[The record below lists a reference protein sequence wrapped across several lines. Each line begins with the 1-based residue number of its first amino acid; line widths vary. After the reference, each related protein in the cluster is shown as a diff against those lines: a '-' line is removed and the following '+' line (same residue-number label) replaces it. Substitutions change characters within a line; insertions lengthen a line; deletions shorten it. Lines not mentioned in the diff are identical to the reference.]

1 MNSILKRKT
10 LAVFLVFSTLLTFFL
25 PCYAESSDNSS
36 ADTKKKPEKCYELV
50 TGENE
55 KYYSKITINSRSV
68 LIDGCYKNDPVTNI
82 TFQNCGTVSS
92 TLKVNGDGTFS
103 SVLNP
108 SEPAGSSDRIVITLK
123 SGARLSYLIMYDD
136 NWYFP
141 DNRLSEQNLSVIER
155 AVPTSA
161 KSWAGY
167 VTDELTEE
175 SVKQTLDEVAYL
187 ANYIAGDIKDEYK
200 KLEAISKWVSDNI
213 YYDRDARESSVT
225 QSEICIKNVL
235 KERKTVCVGYSAL
248 FSALCEAQGIYV
260 VNVKGTST
268 SDTVKY
274 DDLADGP
281 VNHEW
286 CAAKIDDRWV
296 WVDCVWDSNLKFEN
310 NEFKSI
316 GANTQMYFDI
326 SPLALS
332 FDHCAYLAEKRYYF
346 RADEYFRQSEAT
358 VQSTAETTPSATDVP
373 ASSTASSTAVQST
386 ASPDTSKPQTYTA
399 PADYTPVTSD
409 IQAQEESTGN
419 NLIWIAVLSVAVAVG
434 LAIDIINIKW
444 IRKNKK

>member
-1 MNSILKRKT
+1 MDFIINRKT
-10 LAVFLVFSTLLTFFL
+10 PALFLTLITLFALPTFCF
-25 PCYAESSDNSS
+25 AESNDNSS
-36 ADTKKKPEKCYELV
+36 DEIVKKPEKCYELV

-55 KYYSKITINSRSV
+55 EYYSKITINSRSV
-68 LIDGCYKNDPVTNI
+68 LVEGCYKNDPVTDI
-82 TFQNCGTVSS
+82 SFQNCGTVSS
-92 TLKVNGDGTFS
+92 TLKVNDDGTFS

-108 SEPAGSSDRIVITLK
+108 SESFGNSDRLVITLK
-123 SGARLSYLIMYDD
+123 SGAILSYLIMYDD
-136 NWYFP
+136 NRYFP
-141 DNRLSEQNLSVIER
+141 DNKLGEQNLSVLEK

-175 SVKQTLDEVAYL
+175 GVKQTLNEIAYL
-187 ANYIAGDIKDEYK
+187 ADYIAGDIKDEYK
-200 KLEAISKWVSDNI
+200 KLEAIAKWVSDNI
-213 YYDRDARESSVT
+213 YYDRDARENSVT

-235 KERKTVCVGYSAL
+235 KSRKTVCVGYSAL
-248 FSALCEAQGIYV
+248 FSALCEAQGLYV
-260 VNVKGTST
+260 VNVKGTVT
-268 SDTVKY
+268 SDTVNY
-274 DDLADGP
+274 SDLADGP

-286 CAAKIDDRWV
+286 CAALIDDKWI

-310 NEFKSI
+310 NEFKSM

-346 RADEYFRQSEAT
+346 RAGEYFKQSETT
-358 VQSTAETTPSATDVP
+358 VQSTAETVSSNTDST
-373 ASSTASSTAVQST
+373 ASSTSASTAVQST
-386 ASPDTSKPQTYTA
+386 ASPETSKPQTYTA

-409 IQAQEESTGN
+409 IQAQEEPINN
-419 NLIWIAVLSVAVAVG
+419 NLIWIALLSVAVAVG
-434 LAIDIINIKW
+434 LAVDIVNIKW

>member
-1 MNSILKRKT
+1 MDFIINRKT
-10 LAVFLVFSTLLTFFL
+10 PALFLALITLFALPTFCF
-25 PCYAESSDNSS
+25 AESNDNSS
-36 ADTKKKPEKCYELV
+36 DEIVKKPEKCYELV

-55 KYYSKITINSRSV
+55 EYYSKITINSRSV
-68 LIDGCYKNDPVTNI
+68 LVEGCYKNDPVTDI
-82 TFQNCGTVSS
+82 SFQNCGTVSS
-92 TLKVNGDGTFS
+92 TLKVNDDGTFS

-108 SEPAGSSDRIVITLK
+108 SESFGNSDRLVITLK

-136 NWYFP
+136 NRYFP
-141 DNRLSEQNLSVIER
+141 DNKLGEQNLSVLEK

-175 SVKQTLDEVAYL
+175 SVKQTLDEIAYL
-187 ANYIAGDIKDEYK
+187 ADYIAGDIKDEYK
-200 KLEAISKWVSDNI
+200 KLEAIAKWVSDNI
-213 YYDRDARESSVT
+213 YYDRDAREHSVT

-235 KERKTVCVGYSAL
+235 KSRKTVCVGYSAL

-260 VNVKGTST
+260 VNVKGTVT

-286 CAAKIDDRWV
+286 CAALIDDRWI
-296 WVDCVWDSNLKFEN
+296 WVDCVWNSNLKFEN
-310 NEFKSI
+310 NKFKSM

-346 RADEYFRQSEAT
+346 RAGEYFSRS
-358 VQSTAETTPSATDVP
+358 AETTTDSRNESSPSADTSVS
-373 ASSTASSTAVQST
+373 AETSTAAT
-386 ASPDTSKPQTYTA
+386 KPQTYTA
-399 PADYTPVTSD
+399 PENYSPVTSD
-409 IQAQEESTGN
+409 VHAQKDSSDNTN
-419 NLIWIAVLSVAVAVG
+419 SLILITVLSLFVIAGIVINV
-434 LAIDIINIKW
+434 INIRQ

>member
-1 MNSILKRKT
+1 MDFIITRKIP
-10 LAVFLVFSTLLTFFL
+10 AVFVTLIMFFTLPTFCF
-25 PCYAESSDNSS
+25 AESIDNSS
-36 ADTKKKPEKCYELV
+36 DEIVKKPEKCYELV
-50 TGENE
+50 TGENKE
-55 KYYSKITINSRSV
+55 YYSKITINNRSV
-68 LIDGCYKNDPVTNI
+68 LVEGCYKNDPVTDI
-82 TFQNCGTVSS
+82 TFQNSGTVSS
-92 TLKVNGDGTFS
+92 TLKVNNDGTFS

-108 SEPAGSSDRIVITLK
+108 SEPVGNSDRLVITLK

-136 NWYFP
+136 NRYFP
-141 DNRLSEQNLSVIER
+141 DNGLSEQNLSVLEK

-187 ANYIAGDIKDEYK
+187 ADYIAGDIKDEYK

-213 YYDRDARESSVT
+213 YYDRDARDNSVT

-235 KERKTVCVGYSAL
+235 KDRKTVCVGYSAL
-248 FSALCEAQGIYV
+248 FSALCEAQGLYV
-260 VNVKGTST
+260 VNVKGTVT
-268 SDTVKY
+268 SDTVDY
-274 DDLADGP
+274 SELADGP

-286 CAAKIDDRWV
+286 CAALINDRWI

-310 NEFKSI
+310 NKYKSL
-316 GANTQMYFDI
+316 GENSQMYFDI

-346 RADEYFRQSEAT
+346 RAAEYFNES
-358 VQSTAETTPSATDVP
+358 ETTA
-373 ASSTASSTAVQST
+373 
-386 ASPDTSKPQTYTA
+386 ASPEDTPTANTTTDSTVAESTSASTPQTYTA
-399 PADYTPVTSD
+399 PAYYTPVTSYISEQD
-409 IQAQEESTGN
+409 EPPQYN
-419 NLIWIAVLSVAVAVG
+419 NLIWIVVLSVAVVIG
-434 LAIDIINIKW
+434 LVINIINIKW

>member
-1 MNSILKRKT
+1 MDFIINRKVPALF
-10 LAVFLVFSTLLTFFL
+10 LALIALFALPTFCF
-25 PCYAESSDNSS
+25 AESNDNSS
-36 ADTKKKPEKCYELV
+36 DKIVKKPEKCYELV

-55 KYYSKITINSRSV
+55 EYYSKITINSRSV
-68 LIDGCYKNDPVTNI
+68 LVEGCYKNDPVTNI
-82 TFQNCGTVSS
+82 SFQNCGTVSS
-92 TLKVNGDGTFS
+92 TLKVNPDGTFT

-108 SEPAGSSDRIVITLK
+108 SEPIGSSDRIVITLK

-136 NWYFP
+136 NRYFS
-141 DNRLSEQNLSVIER
+141 DNKLGEKNQSVLEK

-187 ANYIAGDIKDEYK
+187 ADYIAGDIKDEYK
-200 KLEAISKWVSDNI
+200 KLEAIAKWVSDNI
-213 YYDRDARESSVT
+213 YYDRDARENSVT

-235 KERKTVCVGYSAL
+235 KSRKTVCVGYSAL
-248 FSALCEAQGIYV
+248 FSALCEAQGLYV
-260 VNVKGTST
+260 VNVKGTVT
-268 SDTVKY
+268 SDTVNY
-274 DDLADGP
+274 SDLADGP

-286 CAAKIDDRWV
+286 CAALIDDRWI
-296 WVDCVWDSNLKFEN
+296 WVDCVWNSNLKFEN
-310 NEFKSI
+310 NKFKSM

-346 RADEYFRQSEAT
+346 RAGEYFSQQDTPTPDSRNES
-358 VQSTAETTPSATDVP
+358 TPSA
-373 ASSTASSTAVQST
+373 
-386 ASPDTSKPQTYTA
+386 DTSVSAETSAAATKPPTYTA
-399 PADYTPVTSD
+399 PENYSPVTSD
-409 IQAQEESTGN
+409 VHAQEDSPDNTN
-419 NLIWIAVLSVAVAVG
+419 SLILIAVLSLFVTAGIVINV
-434 LAIDIINIKW
+434 INIRQ

>member
-1 MNSILKRKT
+1 MIYDIIKKFT
-10 LAVFLVFSTLLTFFL
+10 VFFL
-25 PCYAESSDNSS
+25 SSVMPIALCINASSLENSDSSQS
-36 ADTKKKPEKCYELV
+36 AAKRPEKCYELV

-55 KYYSKITINSRSV
+55 EYYSKITINSRSV
-68 LIDGCYKNDPVTNI
+68 IINGCYKNDPVTNI
-82 TFQNCGTVSS
+82 TFQSCGTVSS

-108 SEPAGSSDRIVITLK
+108 SEPVGNTDRIVITLR
-123 SGARLSYLIMYDD
+123 SGARLSYLIMYED

-141 DNRLSEQNLSVIER
+141 DNKISEQNLSVLEKT
-155 AVPTSA
+155 VPTSV

-175 SVKQTLDEVAYL
+175 SVTQTLDEVAYL
-187 ANYIAGDIKDEYK
+187 ADYIAGDIKDEYK
-200 KLEAISKWVSDNI
+200 KLEAIAKWVSDNI
-213 YYDRDARESSVT
+213 YYDRDARENSVT
-225 QSEICIKNVL
+225 QSNICIKNVL

-260 VNVKGTST
+260 VNIKGTAT

-286 CAAKIDDRWV
+286 CAALINDKWI
-296 WVDCVWDSNLKFEN
+296 WVDCVWDSALKFEN
-310 NEFKSI
+310 NEFRTL

-346 RADEYFRQSEAT
+346 RANEYFDQSDETTAASKPA
-358 VQSTAETTPSATDVP
+358 STAETINSSSSAQTS
-373 ASSTASSTAVQST
+373 A
-386 ASPDTSKPQTYTA
+386 DTSKPQTYTA
-399 PADYTPVTSD
+399 PENYSPITSD
-409 IQAQEESTGN
+409 VHAQEDSSDNTN
-419 NLIWIAVLSVAVAVG
+419 SLILIAVLSLFVTAGIV
-434 LAIDIINIKW
+434 INIINIRQ

>member
-1 MNSILKRKT
+1 MFRKT
-10 LAVFLVFSTLLTFFL
+10 IKKTSVLFLTAVMLFLLSVNVFAL
-25 PCYAESSDNSS
+25 ESDDSS
-36 ADTKKKPEKCYELV
+36 AEAAKQPEKCYELV

-55 KYYSKITINSRSV
+55 EYYSKITINSHSILV
-68 LIDGCYKNDPVTNI
+68 DGCYKSDPVTNI

-108 SEPAGSSDRIVITLK
+108 SEPVGNSDRIVITLK
-123 SGARLSYLIMYDD
+123 SGAELSYLIMYND

-141 DNRLSEQNLSVIER
+141 DNKLGEQNLSVLEKT
-155 AVPTSA
+155 VPTSA

-175 SVKQTLDEVAYL
+175 SVRQTLDEVAYL

-213 YYDRDARESSVT
+213 YYDRDARENSVT

-235 KERKTVCVGYSAL
+235 RERKTVCVGYSAL

-260 VNVKGTST
+260 VNVKGTAT
-268 SDTVKY
+268 SNTVSY

-286 CAAKIDDRWV
+286 CAALINDRWV
-296 WVDCVWDSNLKFEN
+296 WVDCVWDSALKFEN
-310 NEFKSI
+310 NEFRSL
-316 GANTQMYFDI
+316 GPNTQMYFDI

-346 RADEYFRQSEAT
+346 RAEEYFGQASESTSQSITEN
-358 VQSTAETTPSATDVP
+358 ATDSKP
-373 ASSTASSTAVQST
+373 ESDLSTS
-386 ASPDTSKPQTYTA
+386 DTSKPQTYTA
-399 PADYTPVTSD
+399 PENYSPVTSN
-409 IQAQEESTGN
+409 ITAQEEHTSN
-419 NLIWIAVLSVAVAVG
+419 SSLIWITLLSVAAVAA
-434 LAIDIINIKW
+434 LMINIINIRW
-444 IRKNKK
+444 IKKNKNK

>member
-1 MNSILKRKT
+1 MDFIINRKAPALFLALIT
-10 LAVFLVFSTLLTFFL
+10 LFALPTFCF
-25 PCYAESSDNSS
+25 AESNDNSS
-36 ADTKKKPEKCYELV
+36 DKIVKKPEKCYELV

-55 KYYSKITINSRSV
+55 EYYSKITINSRSV
-68 LIDGCYKNDPVTNI
+68 LVEGCYKNDPVTDI
-82 TFQNCGTVSS
+82 SFQNCGTVSS
-92 TLKVNGDGTFS
+92 TLKVDPDGTFT

-108 SEPAGSSDRIVITLK
+108 SEPIGNTDRIVITLR
-123 SGARLSYLIMYDD
+123 SGARLSYLIMYND
-136 NWYFP
+136 NRYFP
-141 DNRLSEQNLSVIER
+141 DNKLGEQNLSVLEK

-175 SVKQTLDEVAYL
+175 GVKQTLDEVAYL
-187 ANYIAGDIKDEYK
+187 ADYIAGDIKDDYK
-200 KLEAISKWVSDNI
+200 KLEAIAKWVSDNI
-213 YYDRDARESSVT
+213 YYDRDARENSVT

-235 KERKTVCVGYSAL
+235 KSRKTVCVGYSAL
-248 FSALCEAQGIYV
+248 FSALCEAQGLYV
-260 VNVKGTST
+260 VNVKGTVT
-268 SDTVKY
+268 SDTVNY
-274 DDLADGP
+274 SDLADGP

-286 CAAKIDDRWV
+286 CAALIDDKWI

-310 NEFKSI
+310 NEFKSM

-346 RADEYFRQSEAT
+346 RAGEYFKQSETT
-358 VQSTAETTPSATDVP
+358 VQSTAETVSSNTDST
-373 ASSTASSTAVQST
+373 ASSTSASTAVQST
-386 ASPDTSKPQTYTA
+386 ASPETSKPQTYTA

-409 IQAQEESTGN
+409 IQAQEEPINN
-419 NLIWIAVLSVAVAVG
+419 NLIWIALLSVAVAVG
-434 LAIDIINIKW
+434 LAVDIVNIKW

>member
-1 MNSILKRKT
+1 MLSAI
-10 LAVFLVFSTLLTFFL
+10 FL
-25 PCYAESSDNSS
+25 PCSAESSDSSS
-36 ADTKKKPEKCYELV
+36 ADTEKKPEKCYELI

-55 KYYSKITINSRSV
+55 EYYSKITINSRSV
-68 LIDGCYKNDPVTNI
+68 LIEGCYKNDPVTNV

-92 TLKVNGDGTFS
+92 TLKVNSDGTFS

-108 SEPAGSSDRIVITLK
+108 SEPAGNSDRIVITLR

-141 DNRLSEQNLSVIER
+141 DNGLSVQNLSVVEK

-187 ANYIAGDIKDEYK
+187 ANYIAGDIKDDYK

-286 CAAKIDDRWV
+286 CAALIDDKWV
-296 WVDCVWDSNLKFEN
+296 WVDCVWDSALKFEN

-346 RADEYFRQSEAT
+346 RAGEYFKQSETAQSTQAIVTSAAT
-358 VQSTAETTPSATDVP
+358 SAPPDSASSSVVQSTALPET
-373 ASSTASSTAVQST
+373 SS
-386 ASPDTSKPQTYTA
+386 PQTYTA

-409 IQAQEESTGN
+409 VQVQEETTNSN
-419 NLIWIAVLSVAVAVG
+419 VIWIAVLSAAVAVG
-434 LAIDIINIKW
+434 LAINIVNIRW
-444 IRKNKK
+444 IKNNKK